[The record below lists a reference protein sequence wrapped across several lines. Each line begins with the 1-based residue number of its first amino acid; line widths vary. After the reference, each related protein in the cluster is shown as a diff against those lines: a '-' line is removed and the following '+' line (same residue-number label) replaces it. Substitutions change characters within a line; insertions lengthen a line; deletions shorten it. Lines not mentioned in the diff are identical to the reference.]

1 MQYCVCDKCG
11 AKANISYILTSNWY
25 TTTQY
30 HYWCPCCGHI
40 GITNDIYEDNE
51 SPVPNLDSSS
61 EPWISP
67 SITVNGA
74 IGSYEHA
81 NTSSSKENNKPMNR
95 IEEFCRL
102 VNDMADLYEKKN
114 QNYGNSFGKLYQDLG
129 PVAGLVPLHNKLDR
143 LTYLITH
150 SDDDNH
156 YESIEDTLMDLAN
169 YAVMNL
175 VERHMQK
182 SEASSVT
189 SNGMIGKD
197 NGRS

>member
-1 MQYCVCDKCG
+1 MKYCICEKCG
-11 AKANISYILTSNWY
+11 AKAQISYFVTSNWD

-30 HYWCPCCGHI
+30 YYWCPHCGHSDV
-40 GITNDIYEDNE
+40 TNYIQEDNE
-51 SPVPNLDSSS
+51 DPVPNVDFSY
-61 EPWISP
+61 PWISP

-81 NTSSSKENNKPMNR
+81 DTSSPKELNKPMNR
-95 IEEFCRL
+95 IEEFRRL

-182 SEASSVT
+182 SEASSMT
-189 SNGMIGKD
+189 SDGMIGKD

>member
-1 MQYCVCDKCG
+1 
-11 AKANISYILTSNWY
+11 
-25 TTTQY
+25 
-30 HYWCPCCGHI
+30 
-40 GITNDIYEDNE
+40 
-51 SPVPNLDSSS
+51 
-61 EPWISP
+61 
-67 SITVNGA
+67 
-74 IGSYEHA
+74 
-81 NTSSSKENNKPMNR
+81 MNR
-95 IEEFCRL
+95 IEEFRRL

-182 SEASSVT
+182 SEASSMT
-189 SNGMIGKD
+189 SDGMIGKD

>member
-1 MQYCVCDKCG
+1 MQYCVCEKCG
-11 AKANISYILTSNWY
+11 AKAPISYILTSNLY
-25 TTTQY
+25 TAAEY
-30 HYWCPCCGHI
+30 HYWCPCCGYI
-40 GITNDIYEDNE
+40 GVTNDVYEAIF
-51 SPVPNLDSSS
+51 SS

-74 IGSYEHA
+74 IGSFEHVD
-81 NTSSSKENNKPMNR
+81 TSSSKENNKPMNR
-95 IEEFCRL
+95 IEEFRRL

-182 SEASSVT
+182 SEASSMT
-189 SNGMIGKD
+189 SDGMIGKD

>member
-1 MQYCVCDKCG
+1 MQYCVCEKCG
-11 AKANISYILTSNWY
+11 GKAHVSYFLTSNLF
-25 TTTQY
+25 TTAEY
-30 HYWCPCCGHI
+30 HYWCPYCGHI
-40 GITNDIYEDNE
+40 GATNDIYEDND
-51 SPVPNLDSSS
+51 SPIPYS

-67 SITVNGA
+67 SITINGA

-81 NTSSSKENNKPMNR
+81 DTSSPKELNKPMNR
-95 IEEFCRL
+95 IEEFRRL

-156 YESIEDTLMDLAN
+156 YESIEDTLIDLAN

-182 SEASSVT
+182 SEESSVT